1 MRAFRELGP
10 HRVLQFHLH
19 HPIVCVQWMYKGRT
33 AGVSLQLQRERPV
46 MPVRAENQESAERA
60 QRDTRLSIRTSSQ
73 QQHLIRRAATALDKS
88 VTDFVL
94 DSAASAAERV
104 LADRRWFLLSEEEWD
119 QFQALMDEP
128 VAAMPRLERT
138 LTTPTVF
145 DQKDA

>member
-1 MRAFRELGP
+1 MGCESRSEEEAI
-10 HRVLQFHLH
+10 V
-19 HPIVCVQWMYKGRT
+19 PI
-33 AGVSLQLQRERPV
+33 
-46 MPVRAENQESAERA
+46 RAENEEPAERA

-73 QQHLIRRAATALDKS
+73 QQQLIRRAATALDKS

-104 LADRRWFLLSEEEWD
+104 LADRRWFLLDDEEWER
-119 QFQALMDEP
+119 FQALMDAP
-128 VAAMPRLERT
+128 AVPMPRLERT